1 MLYYLKKIV
10 QQLYLCSNET
20 SPKLYLWSHHLK
32 IITAILKCNRNLLNA
47 KWKVR
52 IPPKLHIFQSLERAL
67 CSIVI
72 VNATPEIDRLR
83 VEMVF
88 LFDWQSRSCNIGMR
102 KSQDN
107 TDFFFGKGAVILL
120 LTKIWFSLLDNN
132 LLPPFPSS
140 PCLLNHEME
149 SESEGILLDI
159 WGF

>member
-1 MLYYLKKIV
+1 M
-10 QQLYLCSNET
+10 
-20 SPKLYLWSHHLK
+20 YLWSHHLK

-83 VEMVF
+83 VEMVL

-102 KSQDN
+102 KYQEN
-107 TDFFFGKGAVILL
+107 TTKSTYIRFRNVIYVTRVGKGSSEEKKVQQILIWQFVL
-120 LTKIWFSLLDNN
+120 EIFMWFKIAKNEI
-132 LLPPFPSS
+132 FPWAI
-140 PCLLNHEME
+140 L
-149 SESEGILLDI
+149 EGR
-159 WGF
+159 WCTGR